1 MQQLLVL
8 QQDGSFHQIL
18 KVRVH
23 AGADPSVLGHPLL
36 RLDVDVVSHLD
47 MQQDRHENLQIEG
60 KFSRSEEEDTDGW
73 MSTSPMSDLVFHKA
87 PRACRATFSNVWS
100 PVSRLSVANS
110 RMKVPTPAVQ
120 VTGVSVG
127 LTPFRRFTVPYG
139 IPLAVWN
146 ADGQMSSRN
155 IHLKHKPTNTHT
167 HTSSLYQAAA
177 S

>member
-8 QQDGSFHQIL
+8 QQDGSFHQVL

-23 AGADPSVLGHPLL
+23 AGPDPGVLGHPLL

-47 MQQDRHENLQIEG
+47 RRQDRRENLQVEE
-60 KFSRSEEEDTDGW
+60 KLPRSEEQETDGRTV
-73 MSTSPMSDLVFHKA
+73 TSPMSDLVFHKA
-87 PRACRATFSNVWS
+87 LRARRATFSNVSS
-100 PVSRLSVANS
+100 PVSRLRVANS

-139 IPLAVWN
+139 IPVAVWN
-146 ADGQMSSRN
+146 ADGRKTVRADS
-155 IHLKHKPTNTHT
+155 
-167 HTSSLYQAAA
+167 
-177 S
+177 